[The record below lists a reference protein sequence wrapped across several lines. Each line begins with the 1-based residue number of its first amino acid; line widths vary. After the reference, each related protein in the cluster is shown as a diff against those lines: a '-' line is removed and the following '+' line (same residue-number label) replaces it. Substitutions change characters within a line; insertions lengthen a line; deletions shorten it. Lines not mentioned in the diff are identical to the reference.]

1 MKALKRVC
9 VSVLLVFF
17 RVQLLNPLR
26 YIYFGIYT
34 LVLFSTL
41 SMIAG
46 SDRAL
51 RGCFKSPILCHAEQS
66 VSPPDDLGY
75 AKRVLSIS
83 V

>member
-51 RGCFKSPILCHAEQS
+51 RQTNTFAIPQKLLVNKVGKKIYQ
-66 VSPPDDLGY
+66 
-75 AKRVLSIS
+75 
-83 V
+83 